1 MSWKIAWV
9 RCGHVHA
16 RKYGLVVFR
25 KSGTS
30 FQCSS
35 HSWTMILREYYEVLI
50 SIGLRYIQIGSFPA
64 YTNIQMYHP
73 AEVIYIV
80 HFFEHTRNECRFSS
94 PPSAPLRP
102 QLALRSLQ
110 TTMNRK
116 PEAEKL
122 FVSWPPRPEE
132 RRGKGRQSIRRRLRG
147 RPGDGRYIYH
157 GVNCILSLVLAV

>member
-1 MSWKIAWV
+1 MEDCMGAV
-9 RCGHVHA
+9 RA
-16 RKYGLVVFR
+16 RPRPQVCARGIQEKRHQLSMFE
-25 KSGTS
+25 S
-30 FQCSS
+30 QLDND
-35 HSWTMILREYYEVLI
+35 LREYYEVLI
-50 SIGLRYIQIGSFPA
+50 SIGLRHIQIGSFSA

-94 PPSAPLRP
+94 PPSAPLTP

-116 PEAEKL
+116 PEAKKL

-157 GVNCILSLVLAV
+157 GVNCILSLVVAV